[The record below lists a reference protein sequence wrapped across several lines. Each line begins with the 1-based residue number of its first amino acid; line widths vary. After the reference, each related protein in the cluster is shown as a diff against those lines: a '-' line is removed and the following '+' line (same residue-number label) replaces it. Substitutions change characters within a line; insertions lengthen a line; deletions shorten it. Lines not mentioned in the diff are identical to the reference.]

1 MLFSKIYKK
10 SQEKKNTLNFH
21 MIKMKYQKIQ
31 QDTIQFYEDQIQL
44 LNNDIED
51 LQEYIDCRNVSR
63 MEELEE
69 DNDKLRYLI
78 RQYEP
83 MLGSAVYQYQE

>member
-1 MLFSKIYKK
+1 
-10 SQEKKNTLNFH
+10 

-51 LQEYIDCRNVSR
+51 LQECIDCRNVSR

-69 DNDKLRYLI
+69 DNDK
-78 RQYEP
+78 
-83 MLGSAVYQYQE
+83 

>member
-1 MLFSKIYKK
+1 
-10 SQEKKNTLNFH
+10 

-51 LQEYIDCRNVSR
+51 LQECIDCRNVSR

-83 MLGSAVYQYQE
+83 MLGSAVYQYQEYREVLNK